1 MGLDPADEAERAPAR
16 SAARERLADL
26 RVRLAPPADA
36 RDRPPALS
44 LGLPALDAHLPGG
57 GLALGPPHEIAPAAP
72 EDAIAALGFALALCA
87 RHLALEPGAALI
99 AAAPGQPLPYG
110 HGLAGLG
117 LDPARVLLLEAG
129 GDAEVFRALE
139 AALHARALTAM
150 IGLLRDG
157 LPLKP
162 GRRLQ
167 LAAEGPAPPLLL
179 ILRPESAGLPNG
191 AATRWRIAA
200 APAARDRFGTL
211 DRPRWRA
218 RLERCRNGRG
228 GDWLLEWDHAAHR
241 LHLPEPLA
249 GDADAAGR
257 SRT

>member
-1 MGLDPADEAERAPAR
+1 
-16 SAARERLADL
+16 
-26 RVRLAPPADA
+26 VRLAALRAQLAPAA
-36 RDRPPALS
+36 GDRAPRPVLP
-44 LGLPALDAHLPGG
+44 LGLPALDAHLPDG
-57 GLALGPPHEIAPAAP
+57 GLVLGPPHEIAPAGPA
-72 EDAIAALGFALALCA
+72 DGVAALGFALALCA
-87 RHLALEPGAALI
+87 LHLSRVSGEALI

-117 LDPARVLLLEAG
+117 LDPTRLLLLEAG
-129 GDAEVFRALE
+129 SDAEVFRALE
-139 AALHARALTAM
+139 AALHARALTAL

-167 LAAEGPAPPLLL
+167 LAAEGSDPPLLL
-179 ILRPESAGLPNG
+179 ILRPAEAGMPNG

-200 APAARDRFGTL
+200 APGSRDRFGTL

-241 LHLPEPLA
+241 LHLLEPLA
-249 GDADAAGR
+249 SDAAAAGR
-257 SRT
+257 SRA